1 MDLTVKTF
9 NELSND
15 ELYLI
20 LQARA
25 RVFVV
30 EQNCPYL
37 DIDDID
43 RRSYHVFYHSNAQ
56 IDAYLR
62 VYFKEP
68 GIAQI
73 GRVLTIERG
82 KGLGIDLLKDGIEV
96 CRNRF
101 NAKSVYIEAQSY
113 AIGFYEKA
121 GFKVISGEYLEDG
134 IPHVNMKLDL

>member
-9 NELSND
+9 NELSNN

-30 EQNCPYL
+30 EQNCAYL

-43 RRSYHVFYHSNAQ
+43 RRSYHVFYLSSGQ

-62 VYFKEP
+62 VYLKEP
-68 GIAQI
+68 GVAQI

-82 KGLGIDLLKDGIEV
+82 KGLGIDLLRDGVEI
-96 CRNRF
+96 CRSRF

-134 IPHVNMKLDL
+134 IPHVNMKLEL